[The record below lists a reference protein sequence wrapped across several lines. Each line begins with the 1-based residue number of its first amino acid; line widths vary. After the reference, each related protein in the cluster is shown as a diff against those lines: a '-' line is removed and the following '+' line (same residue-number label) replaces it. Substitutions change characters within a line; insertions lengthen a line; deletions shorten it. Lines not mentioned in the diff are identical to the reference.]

1 MDYTIRISV
10 LIITFIIT
18 VLFTPY
24 TSAQQQDKED
34 WAGNRPE
41 GCTVITVG
49 KDASFDGSVINS
61 HTCDS
66 HRTRGWFNIEPPK
79 EHPENSMVTMKK
91 RVNNDTLKM
100 PAYQHIPVGE
110 IPQADK
116 TYGYINT
123 PYPAMNEHQLAVGES
138 TFGGREE
145 LKSDEGLLDCQQLNR
160 LIVERCSTARD
171 AIELAGELLK
181 KYGWN
186 DYGEMLS
193 IADTK
198 EVWHLEIIGPG
209 KGKVGAVWAA
219 QRVPDG
225 HISVN
230 GNASTIREI
239 DLDNPDYFMASENVF
254 DVAIENGFWNPEEG
268 AFEFCYA
275 YDPGGRESFSSRR
288 REWRVLSLAAPSL
301 GLHGNAENFPF
312 SVKPDQPVTLEL
324 LVRMFQDYYEGTEYE
339 VIKNMTWVNED
350 SVVEI
355 SPLANPFMPYD
366 ENKWLKTHGGWGW
379 RGERAIARW
388 FTMYATITQSR
399 DWLPD
404 EVGGIVW
411 LAWDNVASSVY
422 IPIYAGVT
430 DIPES
435 FKTPGR
441 VEGYNRESAWWA
453 FNRMGTLT
461 AQRWG
466 DMRHDVR
473 AVWDPIQ
480 EEYFEGQKLI
490 DKKASQLLE
499 EDRSEG
505 RAFLT
510 DYTIKAGNRVV
521 KEAWKLGDFLW
532 TKYDEK
538 F

>member
-1 MDYTIRISV
+1 
-10 LIITFIIT
+10 
-18 VLFTPY
+18 
-24 TSAQQQDKED
+24 
-34 WAGNRPE
+34 
-41 GCTVITVG
+41 
-49 KDASFDGSVINS
+49 
-61 HTCDS
+61 
-66 HRTRGWFNIEPPK
+66 
-79 EHPENSMVTMKK
+79 
-91 RVNNDTLKM
+91 
-100 PAYQHIPVGE
+100 
-110 IPQADK
+110 
-116 TYGYINT
+116 
-123 PYPAMNEHQLAVGES
+123 
-138 TFGGREE
+138 
-145 LKSDEGLLDCQQLNR
+145 
-160 LIVERCSTARD
+160 
-171 AIELAGELLK
+171 
-181 KYGWN
+181 
-186 DYGEMLS
+186 
-193 IADTK
+193 
-198 EVWHLEIIGPG
+198 
-209 KGKVGAVWAA
+209 
-219 QRVPDG
+219 
-225 HISVN
+225 
-230 GNASTIREI
+230 
-239 DLDNPDYFMASENVF
+239 
-254 DVAIENGFWNPEEG
+254 
-268 AFEFCYA
+268 
-275 YDPGGRESFSSRR
+275 
-288 REWRVLSLAAPSL
+288 
-301 GLHGNAENFPF
+301 
-312 SVKPDQPVTLEL
+312 
-324 LVRMFQDYYEGTEYE
+324 
-339 VIKNMTWVNED
+339 
-350 SVVEI
+350 
-355 SPLANPFMPYD
+355 
-366 ENKWLKTHGGWGW
+366 
-379 RGERAIARW
+379 
-388 FTMYATITQSR
+388 MYATITQSR